1 MQRLLYILAVLTAL
15 VLLVLAGCSDRG
27 SNVPTRTTTYGYT
40 WTRGIDPP
48 FTPDLTYQRAN
59 ADGQLKIIVWAPK
72 EVIPENKPA
81 SLLILL
87 APGEED
93 QWFYFEHGIHKILNE
108 MMANGE
114 IDPMVVAC
122 VANDRIYG
130 GYFYGNSIPG
140 GYYDNVLGS
149 AFIEK
154 LQFDF
159 PSLIVDPQHRGI
171 GGFGQG
177 AYGAFRAAIQNPGA
191 FSSITAVDGPLDFDG
206 PDGESGFM
214 LLFNDALFEN
224 GLNLTTGY
232 SRTDTARQIDSSSA
246 NPITRMFIGGSVA
259 FSPHDTALSVTGA
272 RHIATPSEP
281 FEILER
287 YQINDSATL
296 ITHLLTGSQTGKIAK
311 SSAIAFGFH
320 LPFDSTSRTHAP
332 TWRRWMQN
340 NLDTLLIKGGGNAL
354 DDTKIW
360 IASTPE
366 ARYTFHQQTLS
377 FEDFLMNDMDL
388 AVDTMT
394 YVGYPGNPA
403 HDNEYVYNLLR
414 TMIKYHADHFRAA
427 E

>member
-1 MQRLLYILAVLTAL
+1 MTMQRLLYIIAVLTAL
-15 VLLVLAGCSDRG
+15 VILVLAGCSDRG
-27 SNVPTRTTTYGYT
+27 SNVPTRTTTYGWT
-40 WTRGIDPP
+40 WLPQENPP
-48 FTPDLTYQRAN
+48 FVPDLTYQRSN
-59 ADGQLKIIVWAPK
+59 ADGQLKMTIWAPK
-72 EVIPENKPA
+72 EVVQENKPA

-87 APGEED
+87 APGEAD

-114 IDPMVVAC
+114 IDPMVVVC
-122 VANDRIYG
+122 VANDRLYG
-130 GYFYGNSIPG
+130 GYFYGNSLPG
-140 GYYDNVLGS
+140 GYYDNVLGNTL
-149 AFIEK
+149 IEH
-154 LQFDF
+154 LQFRF
-159 PSLIVDPQHRGI
+159 PSLIVDPHYRGI

-177 AYGAFRAAIQNPGA
+177 AYGAFRAAIQNPDA

-232 SRTDTARQIDSSSA
+232 SRTVAARQIDSSSA

-259 FSPHDTALSVTGA
+259 FSPHDTSLNKTGL
-272 RHIATPSEP
+272 RHAGTLVINS
-281 FEILER
+281 R
-287 YQINDSATL
+287 NSINDSTTL
-296 ITHLLTGSQTGKIAK
+296 VTHLLTGQKLGGPIATTAALEF
-311 SSAIAFGFH
+311 SFH
-320 LPFDSTSRTHAP
+320 LPFDSISRTHAP

-354 DDTKIW
+354 DNTSIW

-366 ARYTFHQQTLS
+366 AKYTFNQQTVS

-388 AVDTMT
+388 AVDTMS

-403 HDNEYVYNLLR
+403 HDNEYVYNLLQV
-414 TMIKYHADHFRAA
+414 MIKYHADHFRAA